1 MKKEQRVRTEIC
13 LRLNISRS
21 IILTS
26 LDLSGM
32 FCNRIPRTYN
42 SISWGYFQILFRAST
57 KNFLSST
64 FKKFKSST
72 SKAKAHWKDFQPLLY
87 ANIGK
92 NLHCKSFLWVWFF
105 SQKSGTV
112 ILSQVQVQFFGSA
125 ANSRLII
132 VVSRCLEH
140 THFFPTVWTLKWF
153 SGFLH
158 LILYSFKWLWSSQL
172 KARGFSFIPMLSTA
186 LQ

>member
-1 MKKEQRVRTEIC
+1 MKKEQTVRTEIC

-32 FCNRIPRTYN
+32 FFNRIPRTYN

-57 KNFLSST
+57 KNFFSST

-72 SKAKAHWKDFQPLLY
+72 SKANAHWKDFQSLLY

-92 NLHCKSFLWVWFF
+92 IFHCKSFLWVWFF
-105 SQKSGTV
+105 FFFHRN
-112 ILSQVQVQFFGSA
+112 QVQS
-125 ANSRLII
+125 S
-132 VVSRCLEH
+132 CLR
-140 THFFPTVWTLKWF
+140 F
-153 SGFLH
+153 
-158 LILYSFKWLWSSQL
+158 
-172 KARGFSFIPMLSTA
+172 RFSFLAQLLT
-186 LQ
+186 QD